1 MTFAWSSVV
10 ALSGGVGGARLLRGL
25 ARALPVDA
33 LTAIVNTGDDFE
45 HWGQHVSP
53 DLDTV
58 MYALA
63 GLSHEERG
71 WGLSGETFALL
82 EAMRR
87 YGQDDWFA
95 IGDRDMATHLCRT
108 AALARGERLTDVTRT
123 LCASLGV
130 RTRVL
135 PMSDHPSRTMI
146 ETRDHGALAFQT
158 WFVRHRAEPAV
169 RRVRFDGDA
178 RPTGEVLDALRRAQL
193 VVIGPSNP
201 YVSIDPILS
210 LPGVRDAVFAN
221 PVVAVSPIVGG
232 RAVKGPLAAMIP
244 ELDAVAPS
252 AAAVAAHYP
261 GLAAMVVER
270 GDSVAGLPVLAT
282 DTVMRSAADSERLA
296 QEVLAFAAGLRT

>member
-1 MTFAWSSVV
+1 MKSAWRSVV

-25 ARALPVDA
+25 ARVLPPET

-45 HWGQHVSP
+45 HWGQYVSP

-58 MYALA
+58 MYTLG
-63 GLSHEERG
+63 GLSDEQRG

-87 YGQDDWFA
+87 YGEDDWFA
-95 IGDRDMATHLCRT
+95 IGDRDMATHVART
-108 AALARGERLTDVTRT
+108 QALARGETLTAVTAR
-123 LCASLGV
+123 LCAAVGV

-135 PMSDHPSRTMI
+135 PMSDDRCRTI
-146 ETRDHGALAFQT
+146 VETREHGPLPFQT
-158 WFVRHRAEPAV
+158 WFVRHRAAPAV
-169 RRVRFDGDA
+169 SRVRFDGDA
-178 RPTGEVLDALRRAQL
+178 RASVAVLEALRGAEV

-210 LPGVRDAVFAN
+210 LPGVRDAVFSR

-232 RAVKGPLAAMIP
+232 KAVKGPLGAMIP
-244 ELDAVAPS
+244 ELDGVPPS

-261 GLAAMVVER
+261 GLRGMVVER
-270 GDSVAGLPVLAT
+270 GDAVPGLPVLAT
-282 DTVMRSAADSERLA
+282 DTVMRSPAESERLA
-296 QEVLAFAAGLRT
+296 REVLDFAG